1 MTEPVENRTGLMGR
15 RRPGRPGE
23 SPASPLSDEALETS
37 KLLLELIHASYA
49 TRAADATGRPS
60 SADAPADV
68 RRGAPPHAI
77 RAAIHVYQH
86 GERTVGELAE
96 GLGISYGWASRV
108 VSELE
113 ASGVVTRSADPAD
126 RRVVRVAIAPA
137 AKSMVESAY
146 RWRGDAVA
154 RALEALDEPGRRAV
168 RTFLR
173 NAIDELTRA
182 GRGRRP
188 PVG

>member
-1 MTEPVENRTGLMGR
+1 MARAVQSPNRA
-15 RRPGRPGE
+15 RPGR
-23 SPASPLSDEALETS
+23 LSDEALETS

-49 TRAADATGRPS
+49 TRAADVPGGVGPGAGASGGLREGH
-60 SADAPADV
+60 APAS
-68 RRGAPPHAI
+68 PHAI

-86 GERTVGELAE
+86 GERTIGELAE

-113 ASGVVTRSADPAD
+113 AAGVVTRTIDPAD
-126 RRVVRVAIAPA
+126 RRVVRVAIATEA
-137 AKSMVESAY
+137 MATVERAY

-154 RALEALDEPGRRAV
+154 RALEALDEPGRHAV

-173 NAIDELTRA
+173 ATIDELARA
-182 GRGRRP
+182 GRGGRQGR
-188 PVG
+188 G